1 LFDLAQMIPR
11 QDVSVIAPAI
21 NLVARE
27 NLHAALV
34 DLLLD
39 AARKIH
45 GHPTLLAP
53 RGTFPSEDYTSLP
66 MNADA
71 VRYYEKGPSGLRKY
85 LPFWLATLVDRVVV
99 YVVPFLVVISTAF
112 KGLPVLTRFHF
123 SLSLQRLY
131 KRLKRIELADNTD
144 DQRDDLLR
152 EVDAIEADSKSLR
165 VPRIELAPYFELRQ
179 NIHDLRDRLSE

>member
-1 LFDLAQMIPR
+1 
-11 QDVSVIAPAI
+11 VIAPAI

-27 NLHAALV
+27 NLNAPLV
-34 DLLLD
+34 DLFLD
-39 AARKIH
+39 AARKLH
-45 GHPTLLAP
+45 GRPTLLAA

-99 YVVPFLVVISTAF
+99 YVVPFLVVFSTIF
-112 KGLPVLTRFHF
+112 RGVPLLTRFSF
-123 SLSLQRLY
+123 SFSSQRLY

-152 EVDAIEADSKSLR
+152 ELDAIEADSKRLP
-165 VPRIELAPYFELRQ
+165 VPRMYLAPYFELRQ
-179 NIHDLRDRLSE
+179 NIHDLRDRLSEGTG